1 MEHETGRGRRKGIRT
16 VHLGQFT
23 RESANEIA
31 GRLEKA
37 EITWWY
43 KEPGFFSR
51 IWEYGVRVFVDE
63 ARLEEAGAIAGE
75 VVRRRAE
82 EIEKNKNR

>member
-1 MEHETGRGRRKGIRT
+1 MGRDQIRT
-16 VHLGQFT
+16 THLGQFT

-63 ARLEEAGAIAGE
+63 VRLEEARAIAGE

-82 EIEKNKNR
+82 EIKKSKDR

>member
-1 MEHETGRGRRKGIRT
+1 MGRDQIRT

-63 ARLEEAGAIAGE
+63 ARLEEARAIAGE

-82 EIEKNKNR
+82 EIEKSKDR

>member
-1 MEHETGRGRRKGIRT
+1 MEAGGGSRKDVRT

-31 GRLEKA
+31 GSLEKA
-37 EITWWY
+37 KITWWY

-63 ARLEEAGAIAGE
+63 ARLEEAQAIAGGI
-75 VVRRRAE
+75 VKRRAE
-82 EIEKNKNR
+82 EIEKGKDR